1 LPPGAR
7 PVSSPQLNELL
18 GKALLDEQLR
28 ERLFADPESV
38 AREFNLTEAE
48 TAAIKRLDRRKFA
61 QTIDRLR
68 WG

>member
-1 LPPGAR
+1 MSVPSAPGPNVPFPP
-7 PVSSPQLNELL
+7 Q
-18 GKALLDEQLR
+18 
-28 ERLFADPESV
+28 
-38 AREFNLTEAE
+38 EAE